1 MTKKEASKMNYTL
14 VCYPLSI
21 QYRSELEQE
30 IGCVPEYIKLS
41 ELRHLPLPQI
51 FRKLRS
57 VKADTLFLAFE
68 DANSY
73 TLISVLG
80 ILAAIIPSKKRIIAT
95 PELELKPRGRFQ
107 AIIEIMKLVVASL
120 HGQYSLYKAGWELNQ
135 LLKMPR
141 FQIKTLSTQRIL
153 YLKANLWYG
162 SKVGGSV
169 GHVAGVVNGFNRL
182 GCKVDLITAVPPVM
196 LDPEIAF
203 HQIQSLTAYS
213 LPYETNV
220 YRFNQSLEHQS
231 FTMPLQQPDFIYQR
245 FSIAN
250 YSGVLLSKKIKT
262 PLVIEYNGSEVWI
275 ANNWGIPHRYQELA
289 VKAEMVCLQ
298 HAHLIVVVAEA
309 LRDELISK
317 EVDPN
322 RILVYPN
329 CIDPVVFNPERFTG
343 PETNQVRSRHGIS
356 PDAIV
361 ATFIGTFGNWHGIER
376 LAEAIHRMVDAD
388 ESWLKEHR
396 LHFLLIGDGVK
407 MGTVREIL
415 AGEKYQLYYTLTGL
429 VPQDKA
435 PEYLAASDIFLSPHI
450 PNPDGSRFFGSPT
463 KLFEYM
469 AMERGIVASD
479 LEQIGE
485 ILKDSLRASVLPK
498 APPADETH
506 ELAVLC
512 KPGDIGELISGIR
525 FLTENT
531 LWRKHLGMNARKEVL
546 AKYTWNR
553 HVSAILEK
561 VKQLSG
567 ESKDETN
574 LPKFKHR

>member
-1 MTKKEASKMNYTL
+1 MNYAL
-14 VCYPLSI
+14 VCYPPSI
-21 QYRSELEQE
+21 QYRSELERK

-41 ELRHLPLPQI
+41 ELRHLPLPRI

-57 VKADTLFLAFE
+57 MKADTLFLAFE

-80 ILAAIIPSKKRIIAT
+80 ILAAIVPGKKKVIAT
-95 PELELKPRGRFQ
+95 PELDLKSWRRFQ
-107 AIIEIMKLVVASL
+107 AIKEMMKLVAASL
-120 HGQYSLYKAGWELNQ
+120 QGQYSLYKAGRELNR

-141 FQIKTLSTQRIL
+141 FHAESSSKRRVL

-169 GHVAGVVNGFNRL
+169 GHVAGVANGFNRM
-182 GCKVDLITAVPPVM
+182 GYKVDLVTAVPPVM

-203 HQIQSLTAYS
+203 HPVQSLTAYS

-220 YRFNQSLEHQS
+220 YRFNQSFEQQAL
-231 FTMPLQQPDFIYQR
+231 TMPFQQPDFIYQR

-250 YSGVLLSKKIKT
+250 YSGVLLSRKLKT
-262 PLVIEYNGSEVWI
+262 SLVIEYNGSEVWI
-275 ANNWGIPHRYQELA
+275 ANNWGIPHRYQGLA

-317 EVDPN
+317 GVDPS

-329 CIDPVVFNPERFTG
+329 CIDPAVFNPERFAG
-343 PETNQVRSRHGIS
+343 PEKNRVRNRHGIH
-356 PDAIV
+356 PDATV

-376 LAEAIHRMVDAD
+376 LAEAVRRMADED

-415 AGEKYQLYYTLTGL
+415 AGEKYQPYYTLTGL

-435 PEYLAASDIFLSPHI
+435 PEYLAASDIFLSPHV

-485 ILKDSLRASVLPK
+485 ILKNSLRASALPK
-498 APPADETH
+498 SPPAAETH
-506 ELAVLC
+506 ESAVLC
-512 KPGDIGELISGIR
+512 NPGDIGELISGIR
-525 FLTENT
+525 FLTENP
-531 LWRKHLGMNARKEVL
+531 LWRKHLGINARKKVL
-546 AKYTWNR
+546 AEYTWNR
-553 HVSAILEK
+553 HVTEILEK
-561 VKQLSG
+561 IKQLSG
-567 ESKDETN
+567 EVEG
-574 LPKFKHR
+574 